1 MGSRMNRRN
10 KPDIGVYFLFATLV
24 GICVCAAM
32 LAWGCFL
39 PGCSAANSQA
49 GHDALTESVN
59 GVLVKLNLLD
69 DRLSAQA
76 GRDVNTG
83 LSSRAIAFILIFGV
97 PLAILAYRWDRN
109 RSNRIIT
116 EKAIRKAANGDGPH
130 DDGYRSNR

>member
-1 MGSRMNRRN
+1 MNRRN

-59 GVLVKLNLLD
+59 GMLAKLSLFDAKLD
-69 DRLSAQA
+69 ATA

-83 LSSRAIAFILIFGV
+83 LSSRGITFIVLGAIVCYGFI
-97 PLAILAYRWDRN
+97 RWDIN
-109 RSNRIIT
+109 RSNKKTT
-116 EKAIRKAANGDGPH
+116 ERAIRKAANGDGPH